1 MTDNLPTLELYSTG
15 LDTKLAMAATL
26 LKSNLIPTSYKSPE
40 AVLVAI
46 LYGQEVGLSP
56 LQSLQSVTVIQG
68 RPTLDAASLK
78 AICIAHGMRFET
90 VEWNEKICTL
100 RGVRGDWKEEFSFT
114 WHDAELMGLSNK
126 ENWRRMPKQ
135 MLYARA
141 VSTLARN
148 MGADIVRGFY
158 SKEEMQDSVPLDVTP
173 KIEKVNKKEI
183 QKIAEY
189 THGYSDEE
197 IQTFTKLV
205 DEKTPEVSSAIKAA
219 FEADTVYTAPVAPIS
234 ESKQVWQYRIPL
246 ASSKQLEY
254 LEGEGCTP
262 DESEADLYLAP
273 RKLNSKLD
281 KYLEGV
287 VNK

>member
-1 MTDNLPTLELYSTG
+1 MTDNLPTLELYSAG
-15 LDTKLAMAATL
+15 LETKLAMAETL

-78 AICIAHGMRFET
+78 AICIANGMRFET
-90 VEWNEKICTL
+90 IEWNEKVCTL

-158 SKEEMQDSVPLDVTP
+158 SKEEMQDSVQPLDVTP
-173 KIEKVNKKEI
+173 KVETPAKKAKSPIKAIE
-183 QKIAEY
+183 EY
-189 THGYSDEE
+189 TQGYSEDEVRQ
-197 IQTFTKLV
+197 INQSLV
-205 DEKTPEVSSAIKAA
+205 EKEPVNPEVDALLMGA
-219 FEADTVYTAPVAPIS
+219 S
-234 ESKQVWQYRIPL
+234 ESKQIWQYRIPM

-254 LEGEGCTP
+254 LEGEGCIP
-262 DESEADLYLAP
+262 DETEADLYLAP

-287 VNK
+287 INK